1 MKPRSS
7 SRKTSFIPRSILR
20 AIEGI
25 KQAFDSQAESQLVEE
40 FRAAQQRTL
49 ISIRFLL
56 ILIVVLVL
64 VSQLSRHFVISPLI
78 KALWNKE
85 EVVSFLNSSQEEKA
99 LAELKKFEQA
109 IYFESRLSKT
119 SRLSAE
125 NLQKKLK
132 EKAISLTK
140 KYKNKSFDAVI
151 NVFGDL
157 LSVFTFVTIVMASKQ
172 QLNIIKSLL
181 DDIIYGLSD
190 SAKAFLIIL
199 STDLFVGFH
208 SPYGWQIILEGALK
222 RFGLPENKDFIFLF
236 IATVPVIA
244 DTIFK
249 YWIFRYLNRSS
260 PSAVATYHNMNE

>member
-1 MKPRSS
+1 MKSKSS
-7 SRKTSFIPRSILR
+7 SRKTNFIPRSIFR
-20 AIEGI
+20 TIG
-25 KQAFDSQAESQLVEE
+25 KVRQAFDPQAESKLVEE
-40 FRAAQQRTL
+40 FRASQQRTL

-56 ILIVVLVL
+56 ILIVVPVL
-64 VSQLSRHFVISPLI
+64 VSQLSRNFVISPLV

-85 EVVSFLNSSQEEKA
+85 ELVTFLNSSQEERA
-99 LAELKKFEQA
+99 LAELKRFEQA
-109 IYFESRLSKT
+109 IYFEFHLNKTPKLSN
-119 SRLSAE
+119 E
-125 NLQKKLK
+125 ILQKKLK
-132 EKAISLTK
+132 EKAISLTA
-140 KYKNKSFDAVI
+140 KYRNESFDALT
-151 NVFGDL
+151 NVFVDL
-157 LSVFTFVTIVMASKQ
+157 LSALIFIMIIIIGKQ
-172 QLNIIKSLL
+172 RLNIIKSLL
-181 DDIIYGLSD
+181 DDVIYGLSD

>member
-1 MKPRSS
+1 MKSKSS

-20 AIEGI
+20 TIG
-25 KQAFDSQAESQLVEE
+25 KVRQAFDPQAESKLVEE
-40 FRAAQQRTL
+40 FRASQQRTL

-56 ILIVVLVL
+56 ILIVVPML
-64 VSQLSRHFVISPLI
+64 VSQLSRNFVISPLV

-85 EVVSFLNSSQEEKA
+85 ELVTFLNSSQEERA
-99 LAELKKFEQA
+99 LAELKRFEQA
-109 IYFESRLSKT
+109 IYFELRINKTPKLSN
-119 SRLSAE
+119 E
-125 NLQKKLK
+125 ILQKKLK
-132 EKAISLTK
+132 EKAISLTE
-140 KYKNKSFDAVI
+140 KYRNESFDALT
-151 NVFGDL
+151 NVFVGL
-157 LSVFTFVTIVMASKQ
+157 LSAFIFIIIIIIDKK

-260 PSAVATYHNMNE
+260 PSAVATYRSMNE

>member
-1 MKPRSS
+1 MKSRSS

-20 AIEGI
+20 TIGKI
-25 KQAFDSQAESQLVEE
+25 RQAFDPQAESKLVEE
-40 FRAAQQRTL
+40 FRAAQQRAL

-56 ILIVVLVL
+56 ILIVVPVL
-64 VSQLSRHFVISPLI
+64 VSQLSRNFVISPLI

-109 IYFESRLSKT
+109 MYFESRLSKT

-140 KYKNKSFDAVI
+140 KYKNESFDAVI

-222 RFGLPENKDFIFLF
+222 RFGLSENKDFIFLF
-236 IATVPVIA
+236 IATIPVIA